1 MEKRMS
7 DTDIDRQAE
16 RMLEAALGGMTPHE
30 ALLEASRNESA
41 DADARRSHREESRAG
56 PEAAGRTREIAGLNT
71 RAVVTKTGAVAP
83 VFFWRVFAAR
93 HRQIPG

>member
-41 DADARRSHREESRAG
+41 DVDARAAAIAKNRERALKLLAELEKSLG
-56 PEAAGRTREIAGLNT
+56 
-71 RAVVTKTGAVAP
+71 
-83 VFFWRVFAAR
+83 
-93 HRQIPG
+93 

>member
-30 ALLEASRNESA
+30 ALLEASRNDSA
-41 DADARRSHREESRAG
+41 DVDARAAAIAKNRERALKLLAELEKSLG
-56 PEAAGRTREIAGLNT
+56 
-71 RAVVTKTGAVAP
+71 
-83 VFFWRVFAAR
+83 
-93 HRQIPG
+93 

>member
-30 ALLEASRNESA
+30 ALLEASRNDSA
-41 DADARRSHREESRAG
+41 DVDARAAAIAKNRERALKLL
-56 PEAAGRTREIAGLNT
+56 AALEKSLG
-71 RAVVTKTGAVAP
+71 
-83 VFFWRVFAAR
+83 
-93 HRQIPG
+93 